1 MDPSQTW
8 LEFQFTPVFT
18 TTTNSSPQVAALD
31 GSANSLI
38 KKIEIYSSAGS
49 NLLESID
56 NYGVLY
62 QACANVVSD
71 VDDMSS
77 TGSVLEGYK
86 APLAIIA
93 QNDAAAATR
102 PFVNYLSDT
111 IKTRSVNG
119 IALTSG
125 TTYTFQIPLM
135 CLIGTLGDKYIPLHA
150 LAADLRVEITWNTA
164 IASFVSVVSASA
176 TAGDWPITTTKTAGA
191 VADPGYYSASSTF
204 STPALGT
211 GFNNAVNDAAP
222 VLTGVTTGSDYFTNV
237 YLHCGM
243 VQVSVRV
250 SCYSRS
256 FRKHVDSRHAIRA
269 LPIPR
274 TMPRP
279 RST

>member
-1 MDPSQTW
+1 MT
-8 LEFQFTPVFT
+8 
-18 TTTNSSPQVAALD
+18 
-31 GSANSLI
+31 
-38 KKIEIYSSAGS
+38 
-49 NLLESID
+49 
-56 NYGVLY
+56 
-62 QACANVVSD
+62 
-71 VDDMSS
+71 S

-86 APLAIIA
+86 APLAIVQ

-102 PFVNYLSDT
+102 PFVNYLSDS
-111 IKTRSVNG
+111 IKTRAVG
-119 IALTSG
+119 GLAITSG

-176 TAGDWPITTTKTAGA
+176 TAGDWPITTDKTSSA

-211 GFNNAVNDAAP
+211 GFNNSATDKAP
-222 VLTGVTTGSDYFTNV
+222 VLTSVTTGSDYFANV

-243 VQVSVRV
+243 VQVSVRAFR
-250 SCYSRS
+250 SSRS
-256 FRKHVDSRHAIRA
+256 SRKHVCSRHATRVFPIR
-269 LPIPR
+269 R

-279 RST
+279 QSM